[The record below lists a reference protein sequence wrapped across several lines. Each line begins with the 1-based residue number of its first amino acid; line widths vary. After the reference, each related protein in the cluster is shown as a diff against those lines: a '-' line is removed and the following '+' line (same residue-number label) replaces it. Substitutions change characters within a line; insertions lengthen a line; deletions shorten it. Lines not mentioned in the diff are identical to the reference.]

1 LEADYF
7 FSLRDEARK
16 KILDLQVTVE
26 SAEAGRQAA
35 NDEIQLSTEQIS
47 VLEQEVR
54 QLKDNLQLK
63 ESELKEEMDD
73 RDKAEDRVLKLTEG
87 LVAKE
92 KELDA
97 LRHEVCYFFK
107 NSLNSS
113 MLIFFSRQLSEVKKS
128 NGDVSRLL
136 TAFSTVDR
144 EKKALEAK
152 VVELQ
157 VAAARNNSVVEIS
170 KGKLKYNKK

>member
-1 LEADYF
+1 M
-7 FSLRDEARK
+7 
-16 KILDLQVTVE
+16 DLQVTVE

-97 LRHEVCYFFK
+97 LRHEVFCFFK
-107 NSLNSS
+107 
-113 MLIFFSRQLSEVKKS
+113 K
-128 NGDVSRLL
+128 
-136 TAFSTVDR
+136 
-144 EKKALEAK
+144 
-152 VVELQ
+152 
-157 VAAARNNSVVEIS
+157 
-170 KGKLKYNKK
+170 